1 MLRLARHYSTEQNKE
16 DKVGGACSMHGGEQ
30 RCIQVFLWKK
40 ARGNLVDLSVGGNI
54 TKWILNKSAAKDWKG
69 FVWSTIGISGGL
81 L

>member
-54 TKWILNKSAAKDWKG
+54 T
-69 FVWSTIGISGGL
+69 
-81 L
+81 